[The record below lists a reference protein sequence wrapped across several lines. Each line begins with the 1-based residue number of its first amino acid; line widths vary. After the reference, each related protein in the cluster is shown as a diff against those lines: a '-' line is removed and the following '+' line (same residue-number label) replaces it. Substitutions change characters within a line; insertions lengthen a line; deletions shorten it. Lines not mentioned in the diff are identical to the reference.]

1 MADSKLKT
9 QIFVVISNCGFPG
22 EHNFEGMKAAFA
34 CCNPSLEIYR
44 SCGKLLA
51 SRNEKIQA
59 IVAEYLSYAEQNGY
73 ELAVQGDVSEK
84 AVQSLEMQLLP
95 VQDYVKYL
103 GM

>member
-1 MADSKLKT
+1 M
-9 QIFVVISNCGFPG
+9 ISNCGFAG
-22 EHNFEGMKAAFA
+22 EHNFEGMKTAFA

-44 SCGKLLA
+44 SYGKLLA

-84 AVQSLEMQLLP
+84 AGQSLEMQLLP
-95 VQDYVKYL
+95 VQDYEKYL